1 MSFSIIFVYNKEQQF
16 TDTMKKHLLLFV
28 FTLGFIGITMAQT
41 LPFSLSWNGEPIPD
55 GSAVY
60 ILGDNTPTNILKA
73 HAIVTNNKAEMAL
86 IKVVRTE
93 KSLVPETWNYFCYA
107 GTCYSPSTNESNFDV
122 YAPGE
127 SSASDD
133 FYADYQS
140 NGHSGTSIIE
150 YAFVNHNNPEEKVSF
165 TVYYTTSPA
174 SVEDLIARSSFSNP
188 YPNPAKSEV
197 SFDFNFPVQV
207 GSASIKVYNMLGK
220 LIIEQELLEK
230 SGSITLPVSE
240 IPEGVYFYSLI
251 LNNKIARTQKLLIQ
265 R

>member
-1 MSFSIIFVYNKEQQF
+1 
-16 TDTMKKHLLLFV
+16 MKKHLLLLTFALSITIGV
-28 FTLGFIGITMAQT
+28 FAQT
-41 LPFSLSWNGEPIPD
+41 APFSLSWDGAPIPD
-55 GSAVY
+55 GGSVY
-60 ILGDNTPTNILKA
+60 VLGDNTPTNILKA

-93 KSLVPETWNYFCYA
+93 KTLVPDTYNYFCYA

-127 SSASDD
+127 SSTVDD

-150 YAFVNHNNPEEKVSF
+150 YAFVNHNNANEKVSF

-188 YPNPAKSEV
+188 YPNPAKSDV
-197 SFDFNFPVQV
+197 SFDFNFPMQV
-207 GSASIKVYNMLGK
+207 ISASIKVHNMLGK
-220 LIIEQELLEK
+220 LIIEQQLTEK
-230 SGSITLPVSE
+230 SGSITLPVQD

-251 LNNKIARTQKLLIQ
+251 LNDKIARTQKLLIQ

>member
-1 MSFSIIFVYNKEQQF
+1 
-16 TDTMKKHLLLFV
+16 MKKHLLLLTIVINVAFGV
-28 FTLGFIGITMAQT
+28 IAQT
-41 LPFSLSWNGEPIPD
+41 SPFSLSWSGESIAD
-55 GSAVY
+55 GGAVY
-60 ILGDNTPTNILKA
+60 ILGENDPTTILKA

-93 KSLVPETWNYFCYA
+93 KSVIEGTYNYFCYA

-122 YAPGE
+122 FGPGE
-127 SSASDD
+127 SSREDD

-140 NGHSGTSIIE
+140 NGNSGTSIIE
-150 YAFVNHNNPEEKVSF
+150 YAFVNHNNPSEKVSF

-174 SVEDLIARSSFSNP
+174 SVEDLIARTSFSNP
-188 YPNPAKSEV
+188 YPNPAKSDV

-207 GSASIKVYNMLGK
+207 NSASIRVFNMLGK
-220 LIIEQELLEK
+220 LVIDQKLSEK
-230 SGSITLPVSE
+230 SGSISFPVHD

-251 LNNKIARTQKLLIQ
+251 LNDKIARTQKLLIQ